1 MKFSSIE
8 QIVNDDIFLVL
19 DRFEC
24 GRNIHLKLEGFNPGG
39 SIKIKTALAL
49 VRDAELH
56 RDLRAKRKMI
66 ESSSGNLGLSLSM
79 IAAARGYA
87 FTCVVDA
94 NTSPQAIG
102 TMRALVYG
110 TRHLPVSRLDGEPD
124 QSQLDPRWSLPSQLA
139 RNPLAWLIE
148 IDGLV
153 VDARRIPRN
162 LQEEA
167 FRQGVIPFVPDEGQ

>member
-49 VRDAELH
+49 VRDTELH

-87 FTCVVDA
+87 LTCDA
-94 NTSPQAIG
+94 GSPH
-102 TMRALVYG
+102 R
-110 TRHLPVSRLDGEPD
+110 
-124 QSQLDPRWSLPSQLA
+124 
-139 RNPLAWLIE
+139 
-148 IDGLV
+148 
-153 VDARRIPRN
+153 
-162 LQEEA
+162 
-167 FRQGVIPFVPDEGQ
+167 